1 MKEELG
7 GKIMAKVMTE
17 VKIKIMTVVKI
28 KK

>member
-7 GKIMAKVMTE
+7 GKIIAKVMTV

>member
-7 GKIMAKVMTE
+7 GKIMAKVMTV

>member
-7 GKIMAKVMTE
+7 GKIMAKVMTV
-17 VKIKIMTVVKI
+17 VKIKIMAVVNI